1 MIQNSLGQEIDI
13 AYLATV
19 GELVPT
25 TQRKN
30 CGNVFFEN
38 TNQFVWVIL
47 ELLLQHDPEPV
58 FKRSVELFNKFPL
71 KLVSGQNES

>member
-1 MIQNSLGQEIDI
+1 MRIRQFEMRWSKGTVWVKRLTWDTWKQNYD
-13 AYLATV
+13 A
-19 GELVPT
+19 
-25 TQRKN
+25 
-30 CGNVFFEN
+30 VFLEN